1 MIVCCCFFLL
11 ILVWVPFIG
20 RRLRRQR
27 QRRRRRRKKKFGS
40 YSSEKG
46 ERNSRVWKRKSVFVC
61 KFGKPQSIQ
70 IKSERK
76 REKISYKDTNEPSAY
91 ISIFSSFSL
100 FLTSIHLSAFRT
112 TKKNNEELSEY
123 VCEIVL
129 CVCVFLT
136 IFFGE
141 KLKIWKIFGIFRWN
155 SKQ

>member
-27 QRRRRRRKKKFGS
+27 QRRRRRRKKNLVHIHPKKVKEIHECEREKVYLCVNLES
-40 YSSEKG
+40 RKAYKSKVSEW
-46 ERNSRVWKRKSVFVC
+46 ERKSATEIPMNHRHIYPF
-61 KFGKPQSIQ
+61 FPH
-70 IKSERK
+70 
-76 REKISYKDTNEPSAY
+76 
-91 ISIFSSFSL
+91 SL
-100 FLTSIHLSAFRT
+100 FFSPPFIWAPFVPQ
-112 TKKNNEELSEY
+112 KNNEELSEY